1 MEIFEI
7 LFILAGFFVGLVS
20 RGGMSLFLLPLAV
33 VAFVLAMMNRP
44 SPTGSRA
51 KKIVSSILSAA
62 YLAAVVI
69 AVLACSLTFFKGDSK
84 DSENAQKKETAVA
97 SQTLD
102 NKDLSVLEEKVDK
115 VYSMLADMKAEYS
128 LIGKS
133 DLERVK
139 AEIAMHDDELIE
151 CDPTKSKGCMEFTT
165 YWTGRESTRFYT
177 VSLHCELPRFQV
189 YPKWV
194 HRKII
199 KGLLGDD
206 LTDADTVLDAEHLG
220 KIHERALYRQVEIY
234 KRHIESEL
242 RNYPGDWYY
251 DSAQTEVAATLRY
264 ERQDSIDFAFDSQL
278 WTTYYISK
286 AEYTAG
292 AAAGSKYEYHRTFSK
307 KDGSLVD
314 STIFNP
320 EEKEKIV
327 SLLRKY
333 AEKYE
338 ANADAIDMDFEL
350 KPSFLKEGIGFDG
363 YSFEIGWH
371 SHGSV
376 MIVVP
381 YKEILPYME
390 PWARQKFGLTELA
403 QQR

>member
-1 MEIFEI
+1 MAIFET

-33 VAFVLAMMNRP
+33 VAFVLAIMNRP
-44 SPTGSRA
+44 SQTGSRA

-62 YLAAVVI
+62 YLAAVI
-69 AVLACSLTFFKGDSK
+69 ACPLIFFQSGSK

-97 SQTLD
+97 LQAQD

-115 VYSMLADMKAEYS
+115 IHSMLADMKTEYS

-151 CDPTKSKGCMEFTT
+151 CDPTKSKGCMQFSNYGTE
-165 YWTGRESTRFYT
+165 RDSTRFYT
-177 VSLHCELPRFQV
+177 VSLYWTLPRFQV

-199 KGLLGDD
+199 KGLLGED
-206 LTDADTVLDAEHLG
+206 LTDADTVLDARHLQ
-220 KIHERALYRQVEIY
+220 KIHKRALYRQVEAY
-234 KRHIESEL
+234 KRSIESEL
-242 RNYPGDWYY
+242 RNYPDDWYY
-251 DSAQTEVAATLRY
+251 DSAHTEVAATLKY
-264 ERQDSIDFAFDSQL
+264 EREDSIDVSFDSQL
-278 WTTYYISK
+278 WTTYYISN
-286 AEYTAG
+286 AGYDAG
-292 AAAGSKYEYHRTFSK
+292 AAGGYNYEYHRTFSK

-333 AEKYE
+333 AEKYD
-338 ANADAIDMDFEL
+338 ARPNAIGVDFKL
-350 KPSFLKEGIGFDG
+350 KPSFLKDGIGFDG
-363 YSFEIGWH
+363 SSFEIGEH
-371 SHGSV
+371 THGSV

-381 YKEILPYME
+381 YEEILPYME
-390 PWARQKFGLTELA
+390 TWARREFGLTEGGGS
-403 QQR
+403 

>member
-1 MEIFEI
+1 MAVFET

-33 VAFVLAMMNRP
+33 VAFVLAIMNRP
-44 SPTGSRA
+44 NPTGSRA
-51 KKIVSSILSAA
+51 KKIVSSILSVA
-62 YLAAVVI
+62 YLAAVVV
-69 AVLACSLTFFKGDSK
+69 AVVVCSLAAT
-84 DSENAQKKETAVA
+84 APKKEPTVA
-97 SQTLD
+97 LQAPD
-102 NKDLSVLEEKVDK
+102 DKDLSILEEKVDK
-115 VYSMLADMKAEYS
+115 IHSMLADMKFEYS

-151 CDPTKSKGCMEFTT
+151 CDPTKEKGCMEFTIYGT
-165 YWTGRESTRFYT
+165 ERDSTRFYT
-177 VSLHCELPRFQV
+177 VSLHWKLPRFQV

-199 KGLLGDD
+199 KGLLGED
-206 LTDADTVLDAEHLG
+206 LTDADTVLDAGHIRE
-220 KIHERALYRQVEIY
+220 IHKRALYRQVEAY
-234 KRHIESEL
+234 KRSIESEL
-242 RNYPGDWYY
+242 RNYPNDWYY
-251 DSAQTEVAATLRY
+251 DSAQTEVAATLKY
-264 ERQDSIDFAFDSQL
+264 EREDSIDVAFDSQL
-278 WTTYYISK
+278 WTTYYISN
-286 AEYTAG
+286 AGYDAG
-292 AAAGSKYEYHRTFSK
+292 AAGGYNYEYHRTFSK

-333 AEKYE
+333 AEKYD
-338 ANADAIDMDFEL
+338 ARPNAIGMNFRLE
-350 KPSFLKEGIGFDG
+350 PSFLKDGIGFDG
-363 YSFEIGWH
+363 SSFEIGEH
-371 SHGSV
+371 THGSV

-390 PWARQKFGLTELA
+390 TWARREFGLTEGP
-403 QQR
+403 

>member
-1 MEIFEI
+1 MKFSVFPFLSI
-7 LFILAGFFVGLVS
+7 A
-20 RGGMSLFLLPLAV
+20 SLLC
-33 VAFVLAMMNRP
+33 VLALLVYDH
-44 SPTGSRA
+44 SELA
-51 KKIVSSILSAA
+51 KLKEQQRELVELQ
-62 YLAAVVI
+62 
-69 AVLACSLTFFKGDSK
+69 
-84 DSENAQKKETAVA
+84 AQ
-97 SQTLD
+97 D
-102 NKDLSVLEEKVDK
+102 NKDSSDMAEKVDK
-115 VYSMLADMKAEYS
+115 VYSMLADMKTEYS

-151 CDPTKSKGCMEFTT
+151 CDPTKEKGCMEFTIYGT
-165 YWTGRESTRFYT
+165 ERDSTRFYT
-177 VSLHCELPRFQV
+177 VSLHWTLPRFQV

-206 LTDADTVLDAEHLG
+206 LTDADTVLDAGHLRE
-220 KIHERALYRQVEIY
+220 IHKRALYRQVEEY
-234 KRHIESEL
+234 KRRIESEL

-251 DSAQTEVAATLRY
+251 DSAQTEVAATLKY
-264 ERQDSIDFAFDSQL
+264 ERMDSIDVAFDSLL
-278 WTTYYISK
+278 WTTYYISN
-286 AEYTAG
+286 AGYDAG
-292 AAAGSKYEYHRTFSK
+292 AAGGYNYEYHRTFSK
-307 KDGSLVD
+307 KDGALVD

-333 AEKYE
+333 AEKYD
-338 ANADAIDMDFEL
+338 ARPNAIGMNFRLE
-350 KPSFLKEGIGFDG
+350 PSFLKDGIGFDG
-363 YSFEIGWH
+363 SSFEIGEH
-371 SHGSV
+371 THGSV

-390 PWARQKFGLTELA
+390 TWARREFGLTEFA

>member
-1 MEIFEI
+1 MAVFET
-7 LFILAGFFVGLVS
+7 LFILVGLLVGFVS
-20 RGGMSLFLLPLAV
+20 RGGMYLFLLPLAV
-33 VAFVLAMMNRP
+33 VAFVLAIMNRP

-62 YLAAVVI
+62 YLVAVI
-69 AVLACSLTFFKGDSK
+69 ACPLIFFQSGSKGRSD
-84 DSENAQKKETAVA
+84 APKKETAVA

-102 NKDLSVLEEKVDK
+102 YKDLSDMAEKLDK
-115 VYSMLADMKAEYS
+115 IQSMLADMKAEYS

-151 CDPTKSKGCMEFTT
+151 CDPTKEKGCMEFTIYGT
-165 YWTGRESTRFYT
+165 ERDSSRFYT
-177 VSLHCELPRFQV
+177 VSLHWVLPRFQV

-194 HRKII
+194 HWKII

-206 LTDADTVLDAEHLG
+206 LTDADTVLDAGHLSE
-220 KIHERALYRQVEIY
+220 IHKRALYRQVEEY
-234 KRHIESEL
+234 KRLIESEL
-242 RNYPGDWYY
+242 RNYPDDWYY
-251 DSAQTEVAATLRY
+251 DSAQTEVAATLKY
-264 ERQDSIDFAFDSQL
+264 ERQDSIDVAFDSQL
-278 WTTYYISK
+278 WTTYYISN
-286 AEYTAG
+286 AGYQAG
-292 AAAGSKYEYHRTFSK
+292 AAGGYNYEYHRTFSK

-333 AEKYE
+333 AEKYD
-338 ANADAIDMDFEL
+338 ARPNAIGVDFKLE
-350 KPSFLKEGIGFDG
+350 PSFLKDGIGFDG
-363 YSFEIGWH
+363 SSFEIGEH
-371 SHGSV
+371 THGSV

-381 YKEILPYME
+381 YEEILPYME
-390 PWARQKFGLTELA
+390 TWARRKFGF
-403 QQR
+403 

>member
-1 MEIFEI
+1 MAIFEI
-7 LFILAGFFVGLVS
+7 LFILAGFLVGLVS

-33 VAFVLAMMNRP
+33 VAFVLAIMNRP

-62 YLAAVVI
+62 YLAAVVV
-69 AVLACSLTFFKGDSK
+69 AVVVCSLAAT
-84 DSENAQKKETAVA
+84 APKKETAVA
-97 SQTLD
+97 SQAPD
-102 NKDLSVLEEKVDK
+102 NKNLSGMSEKVDK
-115 VYSMLADMKAEYS
+115 IYSMLADMKTEYS

-151 CDPTKSKGCMEFTT
+151 CDPTKEKGCMEFTIYGT
-165 YWTGRESTRFYT
+165 ERDSSRFYM
-177 VSLHCELPRFQV
+177 VSLHWELPRFQV

-206 LTDADTVLDAEHLG
+206 LTDADTVLDARHLE
-220 KIHERALYRQVEIY
+220 KIHKRALYRQVEQY
-234 KRHIESEL
+234 KRFIESEL

-251 DSAQTEVAATLRY
+251 DSAHTQVAASLRY
-264 ERQDSIDFAFDSQL
+264 ERRDSIDVAFDSLL
-278 WTTYYISK
+278 WTTYYISN
-286 AEYTAG
+286 AGYNAG
-292 AAAGSKYEYHRTFSK
+292 AGGGYIYEYHRTFSK
-307 KDGSLVD
+307 KDGALVD

-320 EEKEKIV
+320 NEKEKIV
-327 SLLRKY
+327 LLLRKY
-333 AEKYE
+333 AEIYYAK
-338 ANADAIDMDFEL
+338 ADAIGMDFKLE
-350 KPSFLKEGIGFDG
+350 PSFLKEGIGFDG
-363 YSFEIGWH
+363 YSFEIGEH
-371 SHGSV
+371 THGSV

-390 PWARQKFGLTELA
+390 AWARQKFGLTEFA

>member
-1 MEIFEI
+1 MAVFETLFVLTGI
-7 LFILAGFFVGLVS
+7 LVGLVS
-20 RGGMSLFLLPLAV
+20 RGGMYLFLLPLAV

-62 YLAAVVI
+62 YLAAVVV
-69 AVLACSLTFFKGDSK
+69 AVVVCSLAAT
-84 DSENAQKKETAVA
+84 APQKETAVA

-102 NKDLSVLEEKVDK
+102 NKDMSVLEKKLDK
-115 VYSMLADMKAEYS
+115 VHSMLADMKAEYS

-151 CDPTKSKGCMEFTT
+151 CDPTKEKGCMQFSNYGTE
-165 YWTGRESTRFYT
+165 RDSTRFYM
-177 VSLHCELPRFQV
+177 VSLHWELPRFQV
-189 YPKWV
+189 YPKRV
-194 HRKII
+194 HWKII

-206 LTDADTVLDAEHLG
+206 LTDADTVLDAGHLSE
-220 KIHERALYRQVEIY
+220 IHKRALYRQVEAY
-234 KRHIESEL
+234 KRSIEREL
-242 RNYPGDWYY
+242 RNYPNDWYY
-251 DSAQTEVAATLRY
+251 DSARTEVAATLKY
-264 ERQDSIDFAFDSQL
+264 EREDSIDVAFDSLL
-278 WTTYYISK
+278 WTTYYISN
-286 AEYTAG
+286 AGYDAG
-292 AAAGSKYEYHRTFSK
+292 AAGGYNYEHHRTFSK

-320 EEKEKIV
+320 NEKKAIV

-333 AEKYE
+333 AEKYY
-338 ANADAIDMDFEL
+338 ARPNAIHMDFKL
-350 KPSFLKEGIGFDG
+350 KPSFLKDGIGFDG
-363 YSFEIGWH
+363 DSFEIGEH
-371 SHGSV
+371 THGSV

-390 PWARQKFGLTELA
+390 DWARRIYGFN
-403 QQR
+403 

>member
-1 MEIFEI
+1 MAIFEI

-33 VAFVLAMMNRP
+33 VAFVLAIMNRP

-62 YLAAVVI
+62 YLAAVVV
-69 AVLACSLTFFKGDSK
+69 AVVVCSLAAT
-84 DSENAQKKETAVA
+84 APKKETAVA
-97 SQTLD
+97 SQALD
-102 NKDLSVLEEKVDK
+102 CKDMSVLEEKVDK
-115 VYSMLADMKAEYS
+115 VYSMLDDMKFEYS

-139 AEIAMHDDELIE
+139 AEIALHDDELIE
-151 CDPTKSKGCMEFTT
+151 CDPTKEKGCMEFSNYGTE
-165 YWTGRESTRFYT
+165 RDSSRFYM
-177 VSLHCELPRFQV
+177 VSLHWELPRFQV

-194 HRKII
+194 HWKII
-199 KGLLGDD
+199 KGLLGED
-206 LTDADTVLDAEHLG
+206 LTDADTVLDARHLE
-220 KIHERALYRQVEIY
+220 KIHKRALYRQVEEY
-234 KRHIESEL
+234 KRLIESEL
-242 RNYPGDWYY
+242 RNYPNDWYY
-251 DSAQTEVAATLRY
+251 DSTHTEVAATLHY
-264 ERQDSIDFAFDSQL
+264 ERQDSIDIAFNSQL
-278 WTTYYISK
+278 WTTYYISN
-286 AEYTAG
+286 AGYNAG
-292 AAAGSKYEYHRTFSK
+292 AAGGYNYEYHRTFSK
-307 KDGSLVD
+307 KDGSQVD

-333 AEKYE
+333 AEKYD
-338 ANADAIDMDFEL
+338 ARPNAIGMDFKLE
-350 KPSFLKEGIGFDG
+350 PSFLKDGIGFDG

-390 PWARQKFGLTELA
+390 AWARQKFGFTESA

>member
-1 MEIFEI
+1 MAIFET
-7 LFILAGFFVGLVS
+7 LFILAGLLMGLVS
-20 RGGMSLFLLPLAV
+20 RGGMYLFLLPLAV

-51 KKIVSSILSAA
+51 KKIVSSILSVA
-62 YLAAVVI
+62 YLVAVVI
-69 AVLACSLTFFKGDSK
+69 CSLTFFQSGSK
-84 DSENAQKKETAVA
+84 ERSDAPKKKTAVA

-102 NKDLSVLEEKVDK
+102 YKDLSVLEEKLDK
-115 VYSMLADMKAEYS
+115 IYSLLADMKAEYS

-139 AEIAMHDDELIE
+139 AEIAMHDDDLIE
-151 CDPTKSKGCMEFTT
+151 CDPTKASGCMEFSNYGTE
-165 YWTGRESTRFYT
+165 RDSTRFYT
-177 VSLHCELPRFQV
+177 VSLYWELPRFQV

-206 LTDADTVLDAEHLG
+206 LTDADTVLDAGHLRE
-220 KIHERALYRQVEIY
+220 IHKRALYRQVEEY
-234 KRHIESEL
+234 KRFIESEL
-242 RNYPGDWYY
+242 RNYPNDWYY
-251 DSAQTEVAATLRY
+251 DSTHTEVAATLKY
-264 ERQDSIDFAFDSQL
+264 ERQDSIDVAFNTLL
-278 WTTYYISK
+278 WTTYYISN
-286 AEYTAG
+286 AGYQAG
-292 AAAGSKYEYHRTFSK
+292 AAGGYNYEYHRTFSK

-333 AEKYE
+333 AEKYD
-338 ANADAIDMDFEL
+338 ARPNAIGMNFRLE
-350 KPSFLKEGIGFDG
+350 PSFLKDGVGFDG
-363 YSFEIGWH
+363 SSFEIGEH
-371 SHGSV
+371 THGSV

-381 YKEILPYME
+381 YEEILPYME
-390 PWARQKFGLTELA
+390 TWARREFGLTEGE
-403 QQR
+403 

>member
-1 MEIFEI
+1 MAIFEM

-20 RGGMSLFLLPLAV
+20 RGGMYLFLLPLAV
-33 VAFVLAMMNRP
+33 VAFALAIMNRP
-44 SPTGSRA
+44 SPTGSRT
-51 KKIVSSILSAA
+51 KKIVSSILSVA
-62 YLAAVVI
+62 YLIAVV
-69 AVLACSLTFFKGDSK
+69 VCSLTFFQSGSK
-84 DSENAQKKETAVA
+84 EPEDAPKKEPTVA
-97 SQTLD
+97 LQVQND
-102 NKDLSVLEEKVDK
+102 KDLSVLEEKVDK
-115 VYSMLADMKAEYS
+115 IHSMLADMKAEYS

-151 CDPTKSKGCMEFTT
+151 CDPTKEKGCMEFSNYGTE
-165 YWTGRESTRFYT
+165 RDSSRFYM
-177 VSLHCELPRFQV
+177 VSLHWELPRFQV

-194 HRKII
+194 YRKII

-206 LTDADTVLDAEHLG
+206 LTDADTVLDARHLE
-220 KIHERALYRQVEIY
+220 KIHKRALYRQVEAY
-234 KRHIESEL
+234 KRSIESEL
-242 RNYPGDWYY
+242 RNYPDDWYY
-251 DSAQTEVAATLRY
+251 DSTRTEVAATLKY
-264 ERQDSIDFAFDSQL
+264 ERQDSIDVAFDSQL
-278 WTTYYISK
+278 WTTYYISN
-286 AEYTAG
+286 AGYQAG
-292 AAAGSKYEYHRTFSK
+292 AAGGYNYEYHRTFSK

-333 AEKYE
+333 AEEYD
-338 ANADAIDMDFEL
+338 ARPNAIGMNFRLE
-350 KPSFLKEGIGFDG
+350 PSFLKDGVGFDG
-363 YSFEIGWH
+363 SSFEIGEH
-371 SHGSV
+371 THGSV

-390 PWARQKFGLTELA
+390 AWARREFGLTEFA